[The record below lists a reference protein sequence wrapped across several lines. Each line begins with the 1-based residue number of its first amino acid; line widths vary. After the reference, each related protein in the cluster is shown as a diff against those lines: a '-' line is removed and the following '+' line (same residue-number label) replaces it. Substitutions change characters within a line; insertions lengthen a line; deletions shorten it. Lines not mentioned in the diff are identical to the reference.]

1 MVYYNQRKGRDP
13 ENTTTAQQGK
23 EEIMM
28 TIKVNG
34 TTIGT
39 VTTNRSMTLEEA
51 MWAIGY
57 DITDQADCKNGYDN
71 GVEGFYLDDDGNYSF
86 DAEAAEIC
94 AE

>member
-1 MVYYNQRKGRDP
+1 
-13 ENTTTAQQGK
+13 
-23 EEIMM
+23 MM

-39 VTTNRSMTLEEA
+39 FTTNRSMTLEEA

-57 DITDQADCKNGYDN
+57 DITDQDDCKNGYDN

-86 DAEAAEIC
+86 DVEAAEFY